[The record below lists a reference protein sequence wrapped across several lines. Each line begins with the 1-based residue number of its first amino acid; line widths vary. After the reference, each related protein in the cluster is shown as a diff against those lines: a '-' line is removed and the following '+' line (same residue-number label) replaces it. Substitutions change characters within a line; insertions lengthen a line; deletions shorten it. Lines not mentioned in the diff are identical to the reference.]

1 MKNLLSCNCN
11 KPKIV
16 IEDNEENLIN
26 AINNSSVENPV
37 DKLVRDKR

>member
-16 IEDNEENLIN
+16 IEDNEEKIT
-26 AINNSSVENPV
+26 NNDSAVEKPTVNPI
-37 DKLVRDKR
+37 KK